1 MKEMLIVFG
10 NRTHT
15 LTYQKMLK
23 NMGVKCEVVPT
34 PRELGVSCGL
44 SVKTDLLQYDK
55 ALYVL
60 KRGNYSSFQNFYE
73 IHYGK
78 TKKYSV
84 YPSPK
89 PFWR

>member
-23 NMGVKCEVVPT
+23 NMGVRCEVVST
-34 PRELGVSCGL
+34 PRELGLSCGL
-44 SVKTDLLQYDK
+44 SVKAPLDQYNK

-60 KRGNYSSFQNFYE
+60 KSGNYSTFQNFYE
-73 IHYGK
+73 IRYGVG
-78 TKKYSV
+78 KKYWV
-84 YPSPK
+84 YPSNTM
-89 PFWR
+89 FVR